1 MIKNFLKTA
10 LRNLKRNKGYS
21 VINIGGLA
29 IGITVALLIG
39 LWVYDE
45 ASYNHSVKNYQHI
58 GQVSRL
64 YTEPLNHETNN
75 SVYLQQPMARV
86 LRNSYGYLF
95 KHVILAQG
103 ERDFDLKIGNNTV
116 TKKGQFIENGI
127 IDMFSLKMIRGD
139 KESLDDQKSIILSE
153 STAKAIFGKED
164 PINKQ
169 IRLNNY
175 YDTKVTGVYED
186 YNVFPNLHQPPPK

>member
-29 IGITVALLIG
+29 IGIAVALLIG

-45 ASYNHSVKNYQHI
+45 AGYNHSIKNYQHI

-64 YTEPLNHETNN
+64 YTEPLSHETNN

-103 ERDFDLKIGNNTV
+103 ERDFDLKIGDHTV
-116 TKKGQFIENGI
+116 TKKGQFIETGI
-127 IDMFSLKMIRGD
+127 IDMF
-139 KESLDDQKSIILSE
+139 
-153 STAKAIFGKED
+153 
-164 PINKQ
+164 
-169 IRLNNY
+169 
-175 YDTKVTGVYED
+175 
-186 YNVFPNLHQPPPK
+186 